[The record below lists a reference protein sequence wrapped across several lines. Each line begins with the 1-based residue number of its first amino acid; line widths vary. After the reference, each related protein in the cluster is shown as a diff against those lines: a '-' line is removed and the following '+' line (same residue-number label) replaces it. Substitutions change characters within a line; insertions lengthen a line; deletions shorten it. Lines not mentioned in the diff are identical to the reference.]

1 VLKEEE
7 EQAKVLVGGVE
18 VFRVENSTYF
28 FIFQNY
34 KIIFYS

>member
-1 VLKEEE
+1 MPKEEE

-18 VFRVENSTYF
+18 FCRVENNTCF